1 MGKIRYT
8 GPKVEYNL
16 EKQHKKGK
24 LHAIE
29 RIRRLLDKESFYE
42 IFPNI
47 NHSCTSYGLEGKTIP
62 YDGVITGFGKIDG
75 RMIAIYAQDFTVMGG
90 TLGKKHGE
98 KIAYLTK
105 KAIEFRIPIIGIN
118 DSGGARIQEGVN
130 ALSGYGEVFMQNVN
144 ASGYIPQISII
155 AGPCAGGAVYSPG
168 ITDFIFA
175 IDDISMLFITG
186 PKVVKTSMGIDITE
200 QDLGGSRVH
209 AQVSGVVHFRSKS
222 EEECFI
228 KLKELL
234 KAIPHFY
241 TDIPE
246 KRKFS
251 YNNKKCREILRMLP
265 ERDNQGY
272 EIRNIIS
279 CILDDDKF
287 LEIHEEFAMNIVVGF
302 GRIEGATIGIIANQP
317 SFMAGVLDSAASE
330 KAARFIRYCDAFE
343 IPLLTLVDIPGFLPG
358 PDEEKKG
365 IIRNGAKLIYAYAE
379 ATVPKITLII
389 RKAFG
394 GAYIAMCSRHLE
406 ADFVYA
412 WPTAQI
418 AVMGAEGAVSILF
431 GKDIEYNGVNKENLI
446 KEYTREYMN
455 PKEAERQGYITS
467 IIEPENTREYIAR
480 GFEILT
486 YKRRENPVKKKH
498 GNIPL

>member
-1 MGKIRYT
+1 MDYDF
-8 GPKVEYNL
+8 
-16 EKQHKKGK
+16 EKQHRKGK

-29 RIRRLLDKESFYE
+29 RIRRLLDEGSFYE
-42 IFPNI
+42 IYPNI
-47 NHSCTSYGLEGKTIP
+47 SHNCISCGLNEKKIP
-62 YDGVITGFGKIDG
+62 YDGVISGFGKIDG
-75 RMIAIYAQDFTVMGG
+75 KLIAIYAQDFTVMGG

-130 ALSGYGEVFMQNVN
+130 ALSGYGEVFLQNVN

-168 ITDFIFA
+168 ITDFVFT
-175 IDDISMLFITG
+175 IDDISMMFITG
-186 PKVVKTSMGIDITE
+186 PKVVKTSLGIEITE

-209 AQVSGVVHFRSKS
+209 SQISGVAHFRSKN
-222 EEECFI
+222 EEECFRKVK
-228 KLKELL
+228 KLLG
-234 KAIPHFY
+234 IVPHFFHDKRQSVAY
-241 TDIPE
+241 TYDD
-246 KRKFS
+246 
-251 YNNKKCREILRMLP
+251 KKCVDIEGVLP
-265 ERDNQGY
+265 ERENQGY
-272 EIRNIIS
+272 EIRNVINCLI
-279 CILDDDKF
+279 DDGDF
-287 LEIHEEFAMNIVVGF
+287 IEVHEEYARNIVVGF
-302 GRIEGATIGIIANQP
+302 GFIEGAVIGVIANQP

-358 PDEEKKG
+358 PDEEQRG
-365 IIRNGAKLIYAYAE
+365 IIKNGAKLIYAYAE
-379 ATVPKITLII
+379 ATVPKISLIL
-389 RKAFG
+389 RKAYG
-394 GAYIAMCSRHLE
+394 GAYIAMCSKHLE

-412 WPTAQI
+412 WPSAQI

-431 GKDIEYNGVNKENLI
+431 GKELECDIDGIKRKALIDEYRK
-446 KEYTREYMN
+446 EYMN
-455 PKEAERQGYITS
+455 PNEAERQGYVTS
-467 IIEPENTREYIAR
+467 IIDPGQTRKYIAR